1 VKQVNKQLSNL
12 LEMLSDMETKRKQ
25 ELVDKYKKDPKSLSD
40 MDKKELG
47 ELEGRDNIVPKTE
60 SKISES
66 FLYKTIVELEITN
79 SDLKIYLGLDDE
91 IDSIETKEIEIRWDL
106 VLDKLNNKAR
116 LIVEPDI
123 EAITIGYT
131 VAIGEVGDDEEIESD
146 SVSIPLDEVQVI
158 FDTESDAESNSV
170 YIEPKRLEIEF
181 TGKDIIIGKLIF

>member
-1 VKQVNKQLSNL
+1 MNKQLSNL

-79 SDLKIYLGLDDE
+79 SDLKMYLGLDDE

>member
-79 SDLKIYLGLDDE
+79 SDLKMYLGLDDE